1 MFAVQAEVTR
11 LSLKLSVS
19 SPSFHGNTSRVVKKY
34 VPWKSEIGR
43 VINGIRRVINGIRDV
58 RILRKALFVADS
70 PIVLAFL
77 TATNVKT
84 ILAAAGLDVRIALSE
99 RIDVEKQ
106 PKIWPWPLLR
116 WGLYRCADAVTA
128 NSHGAL
134 RSMESFVPRSKLF
147 FVPNPISFTT
157 ASHPFPRRKM
167 MILNVGRLAHQK
179 AQDILLKAY
188 ARVVASRPEW
198 KLTIIGYGP
207 DKQELYD
214 QASSLNLLDHIEWID
229 WTWKIER
236 YYETAAIF
244 ALPSRYEGT
253 PNALLEAMS
262 FGLPS
267 VVTDGS
273 PGPLEHISDGVNGLV
288 VPVDDE
294 FRLANALL
302 RLTDSKDLRD
312 QFGTAARQ
320 TIEAIDQDAVYE
332 AWATAL
338 ALPVLEVKEHMDDTC
353 GGVLKK

>member
-11 LSLKLSVS
+11 ISLKRSVS
-19 SPSFHGNTSRVVKKY
+19 FPSFQGNTSRVVKNY

-43 VINGIRRVINGIRDV
+43 VINGIRDV
-58 RILRKALFVADS
+58 RILKKALFVADS
-70 PIVLAFL
+70 PVVLAFL

-84 ILAAAGLDVRIALSE
+84 ILAAAGLDARIVVSE

-116 WGLYRCADAVTA
+116 WGLYRYADAVTA

-134 RSMESFVPRSKLF
+134 RSMESFVPRSKRF
-147 FVPNPISFTT
+147 FVPNPIGFTT
-157 ASHPFPRRKM
+157 ASHPFPRRKK

-207 DKQELYD
+207 DKQTLYD

-229 WTWKIER
+229 WTSEIER
-236 YYETAAIF
+236 YYETAGIF

-262 FGLPS
+262 FGVPS

-273 PGPLEHISDGVNGLV
+273 PGPLEHISDGVNGLI

-302 RLTDSKDLRD
+302 RLTESKELRD
-312 QFGTAARQ
+312 RFGTAARQ